1 MNQTKTLQNKEN
13 YKPISLINID
23 ARILN
28 KTLASQMQNYIK
40 RIIHHDL
47 FQGHR
52 DCSTLTK
59 QSVIYHTNKRKDKK
73 HMIISTDT

>member
-28 KTLASQMQNYIK
+28 KILASQMQNYIK
-40 RIIHHDL
+40 RVIHHDL
-47 FQGHR
+47 LQGHR
-52 DCSTLTK
+52 DCLFHKTVCDIPHQQK
-59 QSVIYHTNKRKDKK
+59 EG
-73 HMIISTDT
+73 